1 MTRQLDGGSPR
12 RSHQRKGSP
21 TPATTSLLERWQAAL
36 RAELGAILA
45 ELEPVPA
52 PAGLL
57 DGAGLP
63 PAPPK
68 RPDLATRARLIALG
82 VQVAHELGTELDQS
96 ERAWEGL
103 PEPRRPRGR
112 VDYGGN

>member
-1 MTRQLDGGSPR
+1 MARVDGGSPA

-21 TPATTSLLERWQAAL
+21 TPATASLLERWQAAL

-45 ELEPVPA
+45 ELAPVA
-52 PAGLL
+52 PPPGLL

-96 ERAWEGL
+96 ERAWEGQ
-103 PEPRRPRGR
+103 PERPRPRGR
-112 VDYGGN
+112 VDYGGH